1 MKQSEKHEKSLSYI
15 LDSAIEEF
23 AQSKSNEISIN
34 RLCNKYEI
42 SKGKLY
48 HYFSSKEELYFA
60 CCEYSLRRL
69 TADISEFTVLPQLGI
84 EENFHRYYERR
95 IDYWKDHVDE
105 FALFYYAV
113 LKFNMENDHRLSE
126 RLFIHKE
133 IRTRKWKEI
142 FFKSSGSLNITDD
155 DLHEILK
162 TLYDNLF
169 IHHMKK
175 YVNALKSNDGETAQF
190 YKNNLLELN
199 DKVIHVML
207 HGLLSIK

>member
-1 MKQSEKHEKSLSYI
+1 MTQSEKHEKSLSYI

-48 HYFSSKEELYFA
+48 HYFSSKDELYFA

-142 FFKSSGSLNITDD
+142 FSKSSGSLNITDD

-199 DKVIHVML
+199 DKVIHVIL